1 MTAPSAPDDAE
12 ADILRQFAMACRL
25 ERDRLALAQMA
36 EQDRRFDREALDR
49 ALAEQ
54 FATRLIDLVCRR

>member
-1 MTAPSAPDDAE
+1 MNAPDAPDDAE
-12 ADILRQFAMACRL
+12 ADILRQFAMACRV
-25 ERDRLALAQMA
+25 ERDRIALAEMA
-36 EQDRRFDREALDR
+36 EHDRRFDREAVDR